1 MNFYQQLYLDENIK
15 KPDKVKKQLNRGKLR
30 PDIYVLVWSPEL
42 LRLELY
48 TSFMLQQKYYK
59 DHPPLIVG
67 LASGW
72 EQGIGLI
79 AQIAEESLRA
89 IGKVD
94 FSAYLLRNRQQSNVS
109 DTIKD

>member
-1 MNFYQQLYLDENIK
+1 MDFYQQLYHDENIK
-15 KPDKVKKQLNRGKLR
+15 KPNKVKKQLSRGKLL
-30 PDIYVLVWSPEL
+30 PNIYVLVWSPEL
-42 LRLELY
+42 QRLELY
-48 TSFMLQQKYYK
+48 TSLMLQQKYYK
-59 DHPPLIVG
+59 EHSPLIVG

-72 EQGIGLI
+72 EQGVGLI
-79 AQIAEESLRA
+79 EQIAKESLRE